1 MTHPKHLLQFGSK
14 TIEYSVIPSKR
25 IKTSEIIVDA
35 NEIIVRTPY
44 TKTASE
50 VQKIVKNKADWIQK
64 QQEEYRERELA
75 LSKPTYK
82 IDSSLPYLG
91 KNYLLKFRT
100 ATHEGRLLQLKNK
113 EFVISDDSKGPL
125 EVMKMYEL
133 FLKEEASLLFNKK
146 VKKFSKLLNVHP
158 TKVMVKNLRNR
169 WGSMTKSGVINLNYM
184 LMKAPLPIINHIIV
198 HELCHLKIKSHSHK
212 FWLFLS
218 RYVNDYRQKEQ
229 WLSVNSLNLVE

>member
-82 IDSSLPYLG
+82 IDSCLPYLG

-100 ATHEGRLLQLKNK
+100 ATHEGKAAS
-113 EFVISDDSKGPL
+113 I
-125 EVMKMYEL
+125 
-133 FLKEEASLLFNKK
+133 EEQGIRDF
-146 VKKFSKLLNVHP
+146 
-158 TKVMVKNLRNR
+158 
-169 WGSMTKSGVINLNYM
+169 
-184 LMKAPLPIINHIIV
+184 
-198 HELCHLKIKSHSHK
+198 C
-212 FWLFLS
+212 
-218 RYVNDYRQKEQ
+218 
-229 WLSVNSLNLVE
+229 